1 MTRSNSQELQL
12 GGSGWTDGRSHE
24 GAVQL
29 WNTFL
34 RETAIS
40 TLGNFQELASWPQ
53 LVGAS
58 VGDTH
63 SIKQE
68 NGLNDLH
75 RSLWFYGEH
84 NL

>member
-1 MTRSNSQELQL
+1 MDSWKKSR
-12 GGSGWTDGRSHE
+12 GGSAALEHVPE
-24 GAVQL
+24 
-29 WNTFL
+29 
-34 RETAIS
+34 ETAIS

-63 SIKQE
+63 SIRQE

-75 RSLWFYGEH
+75 RSL
-84 NL
+84 